1 MQQADEHRIR
11 TVIVEDERKSLL
23 TLETLLERYCPEI
36 VIIGSARSVE
46 EGVLALRDL
55 NPELVF
61 LDISMPDGDAF
72 DLLNSLP
79 KISFEIIFITAYNNF
94 ALKAFEFSALH
105 YLLKPVNYLDL
116 QEAVSRYQR
125 IRPSPELNGRLEV
138 MKSTLANNFDKISLP
153 TGDGLIFIEIDR
165 IVRIEASHNY
175 SIFYLSN
182 KESIIVTRAS
192 NHYENLLRDHHFV
205 RIHSAHLVNLRFVRK
220 YIKGQG
226 GSVLLTDGTSITVA
240 RARKTSF
247 LESLK
252 CFTLG
257 MGVTG

>member
-1 MQQADEHRIR
+1 MAQADDTRIR

-23 TLETLLERYCPEI
+23 TLETLLNRYCPE
-36 VIIGSARSVE
+36 VEVVGSARSVE
-46 EGVLALRDL
+46 EGLFTLKEL

-116 QEAVSRYQR
+116 QEAVTRFQR
-125 IRPSPELNGRLEV
+125 IRPVEDISPRIEV
-138 MKSTLANNFDKISLP
+138 MKSSLANHFDKISLP
-153 TGDGLIFIEIDR
+153 TGDGLIFIEIER

-182 KESIIVTRAS
+182 QESIIVTRAS

-205 RIHSAHLVNLRFVRK
+205 RIHNAHLVNLRFVRK
-220 YIKGQG
+220 YVKGQG
-226 GSVLLTDGTSITVA
+226 GSILLTDGTTIAVA
-240 RARKTSF
+240 RARKASF

-257 MGVTG
+257 MGVTS